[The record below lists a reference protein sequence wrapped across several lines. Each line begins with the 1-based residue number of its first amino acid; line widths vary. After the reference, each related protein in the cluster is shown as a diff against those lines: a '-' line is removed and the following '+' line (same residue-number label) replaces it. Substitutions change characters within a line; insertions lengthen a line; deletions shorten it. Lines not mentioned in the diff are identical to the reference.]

1 MHDDLQRYLDGELP
15 WESLAPELRAEAEA
29 WDRLTD
35 AALDMTAERA
45 PADMVARVLARL
57 PAAPGRSPWR
67 RALDWALQ
75 PRELHVR
82 PVYGLLAAAA
92 LAGVLVLGDRTTTAG
107 PTMPDEAQS
116 VEAPNAQSPGAAA
129 AAREPIVY
137 VRFSFRAPDA
147 TSVTLAGDFN
157 EWQAVG
163 LALSDADGDGVWS
176 GTFALQPGV
185 HKYMF
190 VVDGEHWE
198 TDPGAERYMDDGFGM
213 RNALIAIT
221 PPVRRTI

>member
-1 MHDDLQRYLDGELP
+1 MHDDLQKYLDGELS
-15 WESLAPELRAEAEA
+15 WDALGPELRAEADA

-35 AALDMTAERA
+35 AALDVRDERA
-45 PADMVARVLARL
+45 PADLVARVLACL
-57 PAAPGRSPWR
+57 PAAPHRSRWR
-67 RALDWALQ
+67 LALEWALQ
-75 PRELHVR
+75 PRELRVR

-92 LAGVLVLGDRTTTAG
+92 LAGVLLLGERGTTPGLPAAPAVQNG
-107 PTMPDEAQS
+107 APT
-116 VEAPNAQSPGAAA
+116 VAAA
-129 AAREPIVY
+129 AATEPIVY

-147 TSVTLAGDFN
+147 SSVTLAGDFN
-157 EWQAVG
+157 EWQAAG
-163 LALSDADGDGVWS
+163 LPLSDGDGDGVWS